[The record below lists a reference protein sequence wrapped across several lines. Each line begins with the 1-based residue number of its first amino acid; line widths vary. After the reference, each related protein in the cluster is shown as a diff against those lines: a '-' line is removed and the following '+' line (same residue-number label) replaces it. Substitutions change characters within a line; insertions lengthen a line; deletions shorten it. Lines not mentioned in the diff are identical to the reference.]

1 MTLYSISDL
10 EKLSGIKAHTIRIWE
25 QRYSILHPK
34 RTSTNIR
41 FYEEQDLKTL
51 LNIAFLKNNG
61 YKISKIAK
69 MSDQDFQQAMSE
81 VTESGVSQNVQ
92 LDALTLSMME
102 MDELRFN
109 AVINENIAKVGF
121 EKTMLGVI
129 YPFLEKMSM
138 LWLTG
143 SVTHSQESFI
153 SYLIRQKLLTA
164 IDKLELNKKR
174 SAKRFVLYL
183 PKGENQELSLQLMHY
198 LLKVRN
204 FYVVYLGP
212 DMTIS
217 DVGDAVRIMKPDY
230 VFTMITETYVGESIV
245 NYVRRMQKHFPD
257 THLLLTGYQV
267 VAQNVGNEDKIS
279 VLKSLA
285 ETIEYIDKL

>member
-1 MTLYSISDL
+1 MAQYSISDL

-34 RTSTNIR
+34 RTATNIR
-41 FYEEQDLKTL
+41 FYEEHDLKTL
-51 LNIAFLKNNG
+51 LNIAFLKKNG

-69 MSDQDFQQAMSE
+69 MSDNEFNKALLK
-81 VTESGVSQNVQ
+81 VTDMGVLQSVG
-92 LDALTLSMME
+92 LDAITLSMME
-102 MDELRFN
+102 MDEVRFDK
-109 AVINENIAKVGF
+109 VVNENIEKVGF
-121 EKTMLGVI
+121 EKTVLGLI

-143 SVTHSQESFI
+143 SVSHAQESFI

-164 IDKLELNKKR
+164 IDKLEVNQKKN
-174 SAKRFVLYL
+174 AKKFVLYL

-204 FYVVYLGP
+204 IYVIYLGP

-217 DVGDAVRIMKPDY
+217 DVSDAVRILNPNY
-230 VFTMITETYVGESIV
+230 VFTMITETYVGESIY
-245 NYVRRMQKHFPD
+245 NYVRRMQTHFPD
-257 THLLLTGYQV
+257 AHLLLSGYQV
-267 VAQNVGNEDKIS
+267 VAQDISNEDKLT
-279 VLKSLA
+279 VLKSLG
-285 ETIEYIDKL
+285 ETIQYLDEL

>member
-51 LNIAFLKNNG
+51 LNIAFLKKNG

-69 MSDQDFQQAMSE
+69 MSDQDFQQAMTKFSS
-81 VTESGVSQNVQ
+81 TDAPQNVQ

-102 MDELRFN
+102 MDEIRFN
-109 AVINENIAKVGF
+109 KIINENIEKVGF

-143 SVTHSQESFI
+143 SVTHAQESFI
-153 SYLIRQKLLTA
+153 SNLIRQKLLTA
-164 IDKLELNKKR
+164 IDKEEVNKKR
-174 SAKRFVLYL
+174 TAKKFVLYL
-183 PKGENQELSLQLMHY
+183 PKGENQELSLQLMHF

-217 DVGDAVRIMKPDY
+217 DVGDAVRIIKPDY
-230 VFTMITETYVGESIV
+230 VFTMITETYVGESII
-245 NYVRRMQKHFPD
+245 NYVGRMKKQFLD

-267 VAQNVGNEDKIS
+267 VAQNLQNTDNIT
-279 VLKSLA
+279 VLRSLA
-285 ETIEYIDKL
+285 DTIEHIDNL

>member
-69 MSDQDFQQAMSE
+69 MSDQEFDRAL
-81 VTESGVSQNVQ
+81 TTISGEGTSQNIQ
-92 LDALTLSMME
+92 LDALMLSMME
-102 MDELRFN
+102 MDEIRFDT
-109 AVINENIAKVGF
+109 IIDENIEKVGF

-129 YPFLEKMSM
+129 YPFLEKLSM
-138 LWLTG
+138 LWMTG
-143 SVTHSQESFI
+143 SVTHAQESFM
-153 SYLIRQKLLTA
+153 SNLIRQKLLTA
-164 IDKLELNKKR
+164 IDKVKISSKR
-174 SAKRFVLYL
+174 STKKFVLYL
-183 PKGENQELSLQLMHY
+183 PKGENQELSIQLMHY
-198 LLKVRN
+198 LLKVRGIH
-204 FYVVYLGP
+204 VIYLGP

-217 DVGDAVRIMKPDY
+217 DVGDAVHITKPDY
-230 VFTMITETYVGESIV
+230 IFTLITETYVGESIT
-245 NYVRRMQKHFPD
+245 NYIGRMERQFPD
-257 THLLLTGYQV
+257 THLLLSGYQV
-267 VAQNVGNEDKIS
+267 VARNILNKDNITI
-279 VLKSLA
+279 LKSLP
-285 ETIEYIDKL
+285 ETIDYIDSL